1 MADSLGQGSEIECSD
16 FFSEAVACS
25 QLEDRTTGVLSAV
38 HFRNGLPATEQGHD
52 ATDKK
57 RLQSAAESSRHRH
70 PKSRPQSGKIV
81 AGVHFGG
88 QS

>member
-1 MADSLGQGSEIECSD
+1 MADSLGQGPEIECSD
-16 FFSEAVACS
+16 FFPEAVACS
-25 QLEDRTTGVLSAV
+25 QLEDRTTGVLPAV
-38 HFRNGLPATEQGHD
+38 HFRNGLPATEQGHE
-52 ATDKK
+52 DKK

-70 PKSRPQSGKIV
+70 PKSRPQSGKIA